1 MKKYKTIFLID
12 DDSDD
17 HEIFALALEEV
28 APFYNCVTANDG
40 IEALEKLRSGHVEP
54 DCIFLDL
61 NMPRM
66 NGRQCLNEIRKEY
79 KFSQIPVVIYS
90 TSSESRE
97 REQLLALGA
106 SAFVTKAA
114 VIDDLVASLKDVLVH
129 LK

>member
-1 MKKYKTIFLID
+1 
-12 DDSDD
+12 
-17 HEIFALALEEV
+17 
-28 APFYNCVTANDG
+28 
-40 IEALEKLRSGHVEP
+40 
-54 DCIFLDL
+54 
-61 NMPRM
+61 
-66 NGRQCLNEIRKEY
+66 
-79 KFSQIPVVIYS
+79 VIYS